1 MLQILQVVKL
11 RFVVDAIDRTLIALL
26 RQDARIS
33 NRALARAAGLA
44 ESTCLARV
52 AALERRGV
60 IVGYRAR
67 IDLGRVGRGVEAFVQ
82 IKIRPQALGQAADFC
97 DELAGLPEVLRVFLV
112 TGASDVQVL
121 VAVGSPGE
129 LRDFVLSLARHE
141 AIADI
146 RSSIVYLSRQSSEL
160 HIPDEG

>member
-1 MLQILQVVKL
+1 MIDA
-11 RFVVDAIDRTLIALL
+11 VDRRLLALL

-33 NRALARAAGLA
+33 NRSLARAAGLA

-67 IDLGRVGRGVEAFVQ
+67 VDLGRVGRGVEAFVQ
-82 IKIRPQALGQAADFC
+82 IKIRPQALGAAAAFC
-97 DELAGLPEVLRVFLV
+97 DELATLPEVLRVFLV

-121 VAVGSPGE
+121 VAVGSPDE
-129 LRDFVLSLARHE
+129 LRDFVLSLAQHD

-146 RSSIVYLSRQSSEL
+146 RSSIVYMSRQSSEL
-160 HIPDEG
+160 SIPDDA